1 MPDAR
6 IPAQPGREIPVGT
19 WGTWGTDPFGNAT
32 AADFADALDATGPEG
47 REALIRGVLTRTVDA
62 TGHLGEADEAVAAAL
77 LAAQYPGGEPAETPY
92 GPASDR
98 VDPDD
103 PDDSKQWP
111 AMLNRLRTVLA
122 PPPSSL
128 AGEAARSRS

>member
-1 MPDAR
+1 M
-6 IPAQPGREIPVGT
+6 GT

-62 TGHLGEADEAVAAAL
+62 TGHLGEADDAVAAAL

-103 PDDSKQWP
+103 SKQWR